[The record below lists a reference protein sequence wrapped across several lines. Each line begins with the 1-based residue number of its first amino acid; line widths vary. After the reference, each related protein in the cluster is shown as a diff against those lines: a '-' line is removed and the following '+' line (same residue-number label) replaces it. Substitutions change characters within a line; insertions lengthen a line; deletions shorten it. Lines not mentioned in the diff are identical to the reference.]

1 MTRFVSFLRAI
12 NVGGHTVTMAEL
24 RALFESLGLQQVET
38 FIASGNVIFESPSK
52 DASALERKIQDHLA
66 KSLRYEVATFIRTAA
81 EVGAIARHVSVKAS
95 QVEAATAVNVGF
107 VADPLEAKAKSVL
120 LGLKSAI
127 DDFHVHGRE
136 VYWFCKK
143 KQSESRFS
151 NVVFERTLKT
161 RATWR
166 GLNTVVKLAAKYPG

>member
-1 MTRFVSFLRAI
+1 MPTLVCFLRAI

-24 RALFESLGLQQVET
+24 RALFESLGLQRVET

-52 DASALERKIQDHLA
+52 DAKALERKIQDHLA
-66 KSLRYEVATFIRTAA
+66 KSLRYEVATFIRTVA
-81 EVGAIARHVSVKAS
+81 EVGAVARHVSVKAS

-107 VADPLEAKAKSVL
+107 VADPLGAGAKSAL
-120 LGLKSAI
+120 RGLKSDI

-151 NVVFERTLKT
+151 NVVFERALKT
-161 RATWR
+161 KATWR